1 MAGAG
6 EPCESL
12 LPKRAPSSTASPL
25 PMYKYPHSSFLLLK
39 NFFLF
44 HLPIS
49 FILPSL
55 SSSHLFHPPIYF
67 IPYFIN
73 HPSSIKSSIISLG
86 LITSS
91 IIYTS
96 MTDHNTDVSQGFHL

>member
-49 FILPSL
+49 FIFPSISSPISSTTLLPSSL
-55 SSSHLFHPPIYF
+55 
-67 IPYFIN
+67 
-73 HPSSIKSSIISLG
+73 PSSAW
-86 LITSS
+86 
-91 IIYTS
+91 
-96 MTDHNTDVSQGFHL
+96 VS